1 MCWYSSLYEITSG
14 SEQVNN
20 VKKKEIAQS
29 RLCKD
34 CEIIVNY
41 AGSIYYTSATVSMKY
56 WNY

>member
-1 MCWYSSLYEITSG
+1 MSWYSSLYETTSH

-34 CEIIVNY
+34 CEITVNY
-41 AGSIYYTSATVSMKY
+41 AGSIYYINATASMKY